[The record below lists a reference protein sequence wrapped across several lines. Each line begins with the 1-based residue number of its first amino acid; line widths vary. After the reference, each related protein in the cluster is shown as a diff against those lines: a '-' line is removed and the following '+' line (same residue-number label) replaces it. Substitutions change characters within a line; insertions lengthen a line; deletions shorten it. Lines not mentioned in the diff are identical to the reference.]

1 MKNSLQLANDFL
13 YHSIKGRYLI
23 LEQIEV
29 FLNTLHERFTI
40 QEIGKSELGNKIS
53 SITFGHGTAQDF
65 NMVSNAWQ

>member
-29 FLNTLHERFTI
+29 FLNTLHKGFTI
-40 QEIGKSELGNKIS
+40 QEIGKSELGI
-53 SITFGHGTAQDF
+53 IFL
-65 NMVSNAWQ
+65 V